1 MHREDERY
9 QTNENDIVLGRD
21 TIYLIRHGQTNWNVE
36 KRLMG
41 STDTPLN
48 KNGIEQVKSLGQ
60 KISQLE
66 ISHIFSSDLLRAKE
80 TAEIINNF
88 INVDISLDSR
98 LREFNYGDIE
108 GKTLK
113 EISSENWN
121 RVNLYPEQLNAE
133 SLENVYDR
141 VKNFFE
147 DLAKRNI
154 SNVIIITHGGTLRMM
169 LYYAKNKDHFI
180 KEDYIKNYLNL
191 KIENSSLIEMER

>member
-1 MHREDERY
+1 MTGV
-9 QTNENDIVLGRD
+9 QTCALP
-21 TIYLIRHGQTNWNVE
+21 IY
-36 KRLMG
+36 
-41 STDTPLN
+41 
-48 KNGIEQVKSLGQ
+48 
-60 KISQLE
+60 
-66 ISHIFSSDLLRAKE
+66 IFSSDLLRAKE

-154 SNVIIITHGGTLRMM
+154 SNVIINTHGGTLRMM

>member
-1 MHREDERY
+1 MHKEYEKC
-9 QTNENDIVLGRD
+9 QTNENDITLGRD
-21 TIYLIRHGQTNWNVE
+21 MVCLIRHGQTNWNAE

-41 STDTPLN
+41 STDIPLN

-60 KISQLE
+60 EISQLE

-88 INVDISLDSR
+88 INVDILLDSR
-98 LREFNYGDIE
+98 LRELNYGDIE

-121 RVNLYPEQLNAE
+121 RFNLYPEQLNAE
-133 SLENVYDR
+133 SFENMYDR

-147 DLAKRNI
+147 DFAKRNI
-154 SNVIIITHGGTLRMM
+154 SNVIIITHGGTLRMI
-169 LYYAKNKDHFI
+169 LYYSKNKDHFI

-191 KIENSSLIEMER
+191 KIENTSIIKMER